1 MTMLSDF
8 ELSIHRK
15 GTQKFIDA
23 DPTVI
28 VLTPSTEV
36 WSGGTKTYG
45 SEPDRPAQNFKVI
58 WSGSQDGLVVKSE
71 GTTRRFDF
79 ILVGSYDA
87 QVAIGDHWNV
97 GEQHFQVEW
106 VAPANGYE
114 VKAGGVSHG
123 DSPVAS

>member
-1 MTMLSDF
+1 MLSGI

-15 GTQKFIDA
+15 GTERFINS
-23 DPTVI
+23 DPTQI
-28 VLTPSTEV
+28 TLTPSTEV

-45 SEPDRPAQNFKVI
+45 SGTPRVAQSFKVI
-58 WSGSQDGLVVKSE
+58 WSGSQDGIVVKSE

-79 ILVGSYDA
+79 ILVGKHDA
-87 QVAIGDHWNV
+87 TVAIGDFWKV
-97 GEQHFQVEW
+97 GDQHFQVEW

-123 DSPVAS
+123 NPPVAG